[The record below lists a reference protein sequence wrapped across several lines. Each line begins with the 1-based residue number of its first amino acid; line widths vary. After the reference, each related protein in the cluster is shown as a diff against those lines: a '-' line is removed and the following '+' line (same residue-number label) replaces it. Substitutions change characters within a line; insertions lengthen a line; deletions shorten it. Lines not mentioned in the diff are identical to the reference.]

1 MNEPSKIYQE
11 LAEENYLLRQ
21 KVQEL
26 EIIAGERRKA
36 EKGLRDSEN
45 KYKIL
50 TEKMSDIAWIADMNL
65 KTLYVTP
72 SIQTVLGFSQEERI
86 FQNITEQLTPD
97 SLSRVMMIESFVSTP
112 RSHAPHGIAVLARR
126 ACMS

>member
-1 MNEPSKIYQE
+1 MTDPSKTHQE
-11 LAEENYLLRQ
+11 LVEENSLLRQ

-26 EIIAGERRKA
+26 EAISGERRKA

-72 SIQTVLGFSQEERI
+72 SIQTVLGFSHAERI
-86 FQNITEQLTPD
+86 LQSVEEQLTPD
-97 SLSRVMMIESFVSTP
+97 SLSRVMMIEPFVSTP
-112 RSHAPHGIAVLARR
+112 RSHALHGIAVLARR
-126 ACMS
+126 PV